1 MSNLYNNNRV
11 SFQELKSRVG
21 SDDVAYSL
29 GYRLDR
35 KAGVG
40 RYFEMVKVL
49 GNQKVDTI
57 IVKNTNDKAAQTF
70 FRRDGSRGDVIT
82 LIKENLN
89 SFNSFGRNEWEKI
102 TNILSKMAHMPINEY
117 REDLKYINSNQG
129 EKPFDPS
136 RYLVQRI
143 NPDRIPNLFLQRGFN
158 SETVITFSPF
168 IHLVSDTMNKNFRGY
183 NIGFPYT
190 AVCQEGVVG
199 YEIRGYGGFKS
210 KAAGTNSN
218 SAAWV
223 ADFTQGNNALVKDL
237 YFFESAFDAMAFHQI
252 NHHKLGKEIALV
264 SMGGTFSDNQVLSMI
279 DRFPNARLND
289 CFDNDLAGRVN
300 AIRLFAVASGNQLK
314 LTKTENTISI
324 NENGKIYNID
334 PGQPIVTQL
343 KKIYPSD
350 VNIEQHTPPKNFK
363 DWNDCLQGKKI
374 NPIQTT
380 SKYERDENLSQR
392 RQHSFKI

>member
-21 SDDVAYSL
+21 IDDVAYTL

-35 KAGVG
+35 SAGVG
-40 RYFEMVKVL
+40 RYFEMSKVL
-49 GNQKVDTI
+49 GGQKVDTI
-57 IVKNTNDKAAQTF
+57 VIKNTNDKAAQTF

-89 SFNSFGRNEWEKI
+89 SFNTFGRNEWDQI
-102 TNILSKMAHMPINEY
+102 TNILSKMAHMPVNEY

-129 EKPFDPS
+129 EKPFDAS
-136 RYLVQRI
+136 RYIVQRI
-143 NPDRIPNLFLQRGFN
+143 NPDRIPNLFTQRGLN
-158 SETVITFSPF
+158 KETVMAFSPF
-168 IHLVSDTMNKNFRGY
+168 IHLVSDTQNKNFKGY

-190 AVCQEGVVG
+190 ASCQEGVVG

-223 ADFTQGNNALVKDL
+223 ADFSKGNNSLVKDL

-252 NHHKLGKEIALV
+252 NHHKMGNEIAMV
-264 SMGGTFSDNQVLSMI
+264 SMGGTFSDRQVLSMI
-279 DRFPNARLND
+279 DRFPNARIID

-300 AIRLFAVASGNQLK
+300 AVRLYAVASGQQIK
-314 LTKTENTISI
+314 ISKSENSI
-324 NENGKIYNID
+324 RINKDGEILNIN
-334 PGQPIVTQL
+334 PELPIVAQL
-343 KKIYPSD
+343 KKIYPAD
-350 VNIEQHTPPKNFK
+350 VVMDQRTPPANFK
-363 DWNDCLQGKKI
+363 DWNDCLQGKMI
-374 NPIQTT
+374 NPTLTT
-380 SKYERDENLSQR
+380 SKYERDENLSER
-392 RQHSFKI
+392 RRISPKY